1 MVAETLAADLPAP
14 ASRRRLPV
22 WLMGLTSAS
31 FGMFGG
37 VLAVTTPQLLAS
49 VGAPE
54 SRIAAVTGLA
64 MFPGVCAFL
73 LSPFLDI
80 WLKRRT
86 WAVLLS
92 VAAAVQLAG
101 ALLSLH
107 NIPLFSVLMFGGFFC
122 AVLGTAA
129 VGGWLG
135 SLVSDQ
141 ERNRLG
147 AWNTVGNIGGGGV
160 AIMIAIPLL
169 RSLPFELGAVTL
181 AVLTLVPLAPFAWL
195 PAPPPDSHLS
205 HERFTA
211 FARDIGALLAQKRML
226 ALIAVFFAPTA
237 AFALTNT
244 LGGMGAQFHAD
255 ERFVSLTAGIG
266 VLAAG
271 ILGSLLVPPLLDRM
285 PPIWLYLLIGAFGA
299 TFTVLLI
306 VLPKTPAV
314 FALAMM
320 GENTFQAA
328 SFSAMLAIAYRSL
341 GDNNPLAATQVALL
355 TGASNAPIV
364 YMQIVDGHA
373 FGLGGLTGSLA
384 TDAAIS
390 FFACAV
396 LGLVLWGRRGR
407 AGATI

>member
-1 MVAETLAADLPAP
+1 MVAESLAADVGTPSARL
-14 ASRRRLPV
+14 RLPV

-64 MFPGVCAFL
+64 MFPGACAFL
-73 LSPFLDI
+73 FSPFLDI
-80 WLKRRT
+80 WLRRRT
-86 WAVLLS
+86 WAVVLS
-92 VAAAVQLAG
+92 VAAATQMVG

-107 NIPLFSVLMFGGFFC
+107 NIPLFSVLMFGGFLC
-122 AVLGTAA
+122 AVLGAA
-129 VGGWLG
+129 AIGGWLG
-135 SLVSDQ
+135 SLVSDP

-147 AWNTVGNIGGGGV
+147 AWSTVGNIGGGGV

-169 RSLPFELGAVTL
+169 RTLPFEVGAVVL
-181 AVLTLVPLAPFAWL
+181 AVLTLVPLAPLAWAH
-195 PAPPPDSHLS
+195 APPPDSNLS

-211 FARDIGALLAQKRML
+211 FARDIGALLRRPRVL
-226 ALIAVFFAPTA
+226 GLITIFFAPAA

-244 LGGMGAQFHAD
+244 LGGIGAQFHAD
-255 ERFVSLTAGIG
+255 ERFVSLSAGVG

-271 ILGSLLVPPLLDRM
+271 IIGSLLVPPLLDRVA
-285 PPIWLYLLIGAFGA
+285 PIWLYLLIGTVGAAFTA
-299 TFTVLLI
+299 LLI

-314 FALAMM
+314 FALALM

-328 SFSAMLAIAYRSL
+328 AFSAGLAITYRSL

-355 TGASNAPIV
+355 NGATCAPII
-364 YMQIVDGHA
+364 YMQIVDGRA
-373 FGLGGLTGSLA
+373 FEGGGLTGSLLA
-384 TDAAIS
+384 DAGIS
-390 FFACAV
+390 FLACAAV
-396 LGLVLWGRRGR
+396 GLVLWSRRGR
-407 AGATI
+407 VRATA